1 MASQGTA
8 FLYWQNNSGDLRLIG
23 LGGKR
28 ARRSPDQRGDDKMKN
43 DASLTAWESRN
54 DKEINNSSKSPHSL
68 NQGFLT

>member
-8 FLYWQNNSGDLRLIG
+8 FLYWQNNSGDL
-23 LGGKR
+23 GGKE
-28 ARRSPDQRGDDKMKN
+28 SKDQRGDDKMKN